1 MTRHVTVELTEAQ
14 AAVLDF
20 EAARE
25 VKPVEAIVTELI
37 QRQVEYDAWFRAEV
51 QKGIDAA
58 DRGELI
64 SHDEV
69 VEHGRQLQRELIAKA
84 RNRCD

>member
-14 AAVLDF
+14 AAVLDS

-25 VKPVEAIVTELI
+25 AKPIEAVVADLI

-51 QKGIDAA
+51 QKGIDQA
-58 DRGELI
+58 DRGEGI
-64 SHDEV
+64 AHEEV
-69 VEHGRQLQRELIAKA
+69 VARAAKRRDELLA
-84 RNRCD
+84 RKSHR

>member
-14 AAVLDF
+14 AAVLDS

-25 VKPVEAIVTELI
+25 DLPVEAIVTALI

-51 QKGIDAA
+51 QKGID
-58 DRGELI
+58 DIERGDVFTHEQ
-64 SHDEV
+64 V
-69 VEHGRQLQRELIAKA
+69 VEQARLRREEFMARQAA
-84 RNRCD
+84 S

>member
-14 AAVLDF
+14 AAVLDS

-25 VKPVEAIVTELI
+25 DLPVEAIVTALI

-51 QKGIDAA
+51 QKGID
-58 DRGELI
+58 DIERGDFFTHEQ
-64 SHDEV
+64 V
-69 VEHGRQLQRELIAKA
+69 VEQARLRRDEFLARQAA
-84 RNRCD
+84 T

>member
-14 AAVLDF
+14 AAVLDS

-25 VKPVEAIVTELI
+25 DLPVEAIVTALI

-51 QKGIDAA
+51 QKGID
-58 DRGELI
+58 DIERGDVFTHE
-64 SHDEV
+64 EV
-69 VEHGRQLQRELIAKA
+69 VEQARLRREEFLARQVTA
-84 RNRCD
+84 

>member
-14 AAVLDF
+14 AAVLDS

-25 VKPVEAIVTELI
+25 DLPVEAIVTALI

-51 QKGIDAA
+51 QVGIDQA

-64 SHDEV
+64 PHEEV
-69 VEHGRQLQRELIAKA
+69 VAEAHLRRAEFFARKA
-84 RNRCD
+84 AE

>member
-14 AAVLDF
+14 AAVLDS

-25 VKPVEAIVTELI
+25 DLPVEAIVTALI

-51 QKGIDAA
+51 QKGID
-58 DRGELI
+58 DIERGDVFTHE
-64 SHDEV
+64 EV
-69 VEHGRQLQRELIAKA
+69 VEQARLRRDEFLARQAA
-84 RNRCD
+84 T

>member
-1 MTRHVTVELTEAQ
+1 MTRHVTIELTEAQ
-14 AAVLDF
+14 AAVLDS

-25 VKPVEAIVTELI
+25 DLPVEAIVTALI

-51 QKGIDAA
+51 QKGIDQA

-64 SHDEV
+64 SNETFKED
-69 VEHGRQLQRELIAKA
+69 GRRIQLRLEEQGQSR
-84 RNRCD
+84 

>member
-14 AAVLDF
+14 AAVLDD

-25 VKPVEAIVTELI
+25 AKPVEAVVADLI

-51 QKGIDAA
+51 QTGIDAA

-64 SHDEV
+64 SHEEFLED
-69 VEHGRQLQRELIAKA
+69 GRRRQQELSAKA
-84 RNRCD
+84 NNR

>member
-14 AAVLDF
+14 AAVLDS

-25 VKPVEAIVTELI
+25 DLPVEAIVTALI

-51 QKGIDAA
+51 QKGIDQA

-64 SHDEV
+64 SHETFKED
-69 VEHGRQLQRELIAKA
+69 GRRIQLRLEEQGHSR
-84 RNRCD
+84 

>member
-14 AAVLDF
+14 AAVLDS

-25 VKPVEAIVTELI
+25 AKPIEAIVTDLI

-58 DRGELI
+58 DRGELLP
-64 SHDEV
+64 HEEV
-69 VEHGRQLQRELIAKA
+69 VERGRQLQRELIAKA
-84 RNRCD
+84 RKR